1 MMHVLCQVYIFGKI
15 ILGGDDMDGY
25 VDIKVR
31 NVPVSE
37 LMIFDRKA
45 KERGL
50 DRSKFLRQIIR
61 QVGTEDEWF
70 QERDRY
76 INLLQ
81 KMGTVIENNTAE
93 LRRLNRGDRQ

>member
-1 MMHVLCQVYIFGKI
+1 MMRVLCQVYIFGKI

-61 QVGTEDEWF
+61 QVGMEDEWF